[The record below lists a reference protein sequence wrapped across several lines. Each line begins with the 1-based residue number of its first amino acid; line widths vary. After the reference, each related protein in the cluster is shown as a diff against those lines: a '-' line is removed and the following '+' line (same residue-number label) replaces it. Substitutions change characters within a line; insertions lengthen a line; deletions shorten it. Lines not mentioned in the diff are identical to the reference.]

1 MQGFVEAVGVPDL
14 FFGAVEFPMAS
25 MDDAV
30 MVWTEDHYVVEI
42 VVVGLSEGLDVMSI
56 YDGVVSIR

>member
-42 VVVGLSEGLDVMSI
+42 VVVGFSE
-56 YDGVVSIR
+56 